1 MIKGKSLLTGE
12 PLTENDLVIRRR
24 FQRYEQPFDLYRCP
38 KSGLV
43 QTVPMPDMDELVDKE
58 YNDSY
63 SAYQDVNLRE
73 TQITSRRRLRRIEK
87 YLLSNSTRRLLDV
100 GCSTGWFLKTAKER
114 GYEVAGIELSSYAA
128 KKANELLGG
137 GVIAGTLSDWE
148 YLPESFDI
156 VHSNQVI
163 EHVPDPVTF
172 VQNQAK
178 YLKKSGLLVI
188 GTPNMDSLAW
198 KRLRGNWDSLQKPD
212 HIVMFSPTSLSYL
225 LERESFKVLAIHFT
239 GMPPFGGKSK
249 SYVDQNV
256 NRVNSSPTR
265 KINNLCK
272 LKYWVLGQPA
282 ISNLA
287 AVVIDR
293 FKLGD
298 TMYVI
303 ARKR

>member
-1 MIKGKSLLTGE
+1 MVKGKSLLTGE
-12 PLTENDLVIRRR
+12 PLTENDLVIKRR
-24 FQRYEQPFDLYRCP
+24 FEGYEQTFDLYRCP

-43 QTVPMPDMDELVDKE
+43 QTLPMPDMQELQSKE
-58 YNDSY
+58 YHDGY
-63 SAYQDVNLRE
+63 MAYQDIDLKKTMISANR
-73 TQITSRRRLRRIEK
+73 QLRRIERHLDK
-87 YLLSNSTRRLLDV
+87 NGSKRILDV
-100 GCSTGWFLKTAKER
+100 GCSTGWFLKTAQEH
-114 GYEVAGIELSSYAA
+114 GYEVAGIELSPYAA
-128 KKANELLGG
+128 KKANELLSG
-137 GVIAGTLSDWE
+137 GVLAGTLRESE

-163 EHVPDPVTF
+163 EHVPDPVAF
-172 VQNQAK
+172 VKNQAK
-178 YLKKSGLLVI
+178 CLKKGGLLVI

-198 KRLRGNWDSLQKPD
+198 KRLRDNWTSLQKPD
-212 HIVMFSPTSLSYL
+212 HIVMFSPTSLFYL
-225 LERESFKVLAIHFT
+225 LEREFFDVLGIHFT
-239 GMPPFGGKSK
+239 GMPPFGGRPKSH
-249 SYVDQNV
+249 VDQNV

-265 KINNLCK
+265 KINNLGK
-272 LKYWVLGQPA
+272 LKHWVLGQPA